1 MFTINTGLTYLAV
14 LLLIA
19 GGLLILQRT
28 TKWKIFDLVPPLVW
42 IYVLNMILCTMG
54 IFETDAVKATY
65 SGFKNNLLYA
75 MIFVMLLRCDFRKLG
90 KLGPRMIAIFLG
102 CSLTLAIGTIAA
114 YPIFMNSL
122 GGGEKTWAA
131 VAALYASWVGG
142 SANMAAME
150 AAFTIDPAAYG
161 AALALDTVCY
171 SVWIALLLLAV
182 KIAPKWNN
190 AVKADTSKLDAIADA
205 ANAEIA
211 KDKKAATAAD
221 WIFLI
226 GISLLIGLPCAYSI
240 ARFKMRKSSVIVL
253 MVRMIPGISF
263 LLPWFSI
270 FSAIGLRNTLAALVL
285 SHMLVALPFIVWTMI
300 PNFEAIP
307 AALEEAAWIDG
318 CNKYSAFFRIVIRLS
333 TPGIVTASLLAFIFS
348 WNNFMFSLI
357 LAGRDTTTL
366 PVAIFNFVSYAYVD
380 WGGLMA
386 AAVMIT
392 LPIVILSLCL
402 QKYIISGL
410 TAGAVKG

>member
-1 MFTINTGLTYLAV
+1 MNIKTKRKIGSILTHILIYAV
-14 LLLIA
+14 LFL
-19 GGLLILQRT
+19 T
-28 TKWKIFDLVPPLVW
+28 IFPTLW
-42 IYVLNMILCTMG
+42 
-54 IFETDAVKATY
+54 
-65 SGFKNNLLYA
+65 
-75 MIFVMLLRCDFRKLG
+75 MLLASFQPNQSIINANKGLFDFVPTLENF
-90 KLGPRMIAIFLG
+90 ISVITEYDFL
-102 CSLTLAIGTIAA
+102 SYTW
-114 YPIFMNSL
+114 NSF
-122 GGGEKTWAA
+122 A
-131 VAALYASWVGG
+131 VAV
-142 SANMAAME
+142 
-150 AAFTIDPAAYG
+150 
-161 AALALDTVCY
+161 LAT
-171 SVWIALLLLAV
+171 
-182 KIAPKWNN
+182 
-190 AVKADTSKLDAIADA
+190 
-205 ANAEIA
+205 
-211 KDKKAATAAD
+211 
-221 WIFLI
+221 FF
-226 GISLLIGLPCAYSI
+226 SLLIGLPCAYAI
-240 ARFKMRKSSVIVL
+240 ARFKMRKSSVVVL

-270 FSAIGLRNTLAALVL
+270 FSALGLRNTLTALVL

-318 CNKYSAFFRIVIRLS
+318 CNKYSAFFRIVLRLS

-402 QKYIISGL
+402 QKHIISGL